1 MNGQHHIPVLSE
13 EVYENLI
20 STGCRVFIDATVG
33 GGGHALSMLDRNR
46 DLHLIGIDRDQE
58 ALDQARETLKE
69 HGDRV
74 TLLRGNFRDLNQILQ
89 GTGVF
94 SIDGILFDLGISSYQ
109 LAANRGFS
117 FVDDEEFDMRM
128 DSREEMTAYKV
139 VNYYR
144 QEQIAQVLYEFG
156 EEWQSR
162 RIARAIVERR
172 KKEKIQ
178 TAKQLADLVVSVKK
192 REGKI
197 HPATKTF
204 QALRI
209 AVNDE
214 LTSLE
219 QGLGEAI
226 PLLNRNGR
234 IGVITFHSLEDRIVK
249 ERFRKDESLKIL
261 TRKPI
266 RPSFQ
271 EIRDNPRSRSAK
283 LRVAEKI

>member
-20 STGCRVFIDATVG
+20 SIGCRVFIDATVG
-33 GGGHALSMLDRNR
+33 GGGHALGMLDRNR

-69 HGDRV
+69 HSDRV

-117 FVDDEEFDMRM
+117 FVDDEELDMRM
-128 DSREEMTAYKV
+128 DPREEMTAYKV

-144 QEQIAQVLYEFG
+144 QEQIARVLYEFG

-178 TAKQLADLVVSVKK
+178 TAKQLADLVASVKK

-214 LTSLE
+214 LASLE
-219 QGLGEAI
+219 QGLEEAI
-226 PLLNRNGR
+226 PLLNGNGR

-249 ERFRKDESLKIL
+249 EHFRKNESLKIL

-266 RPSFQ
+266 RPGFQ